1 MNKKTVS
8 INESQFY
15 MWRTLFAIAHADN
28 ILADGE
34 IQYMAKV
41 LEEVRFT
48 FEQTE
53 TLKDD
58 IKHPKDIEEMF
69 AGISDVQ
76 DRILFFDLARE
87 LVWADGDFGEEE
99 QSAIIK
105 LKRAHF
111 LKTDV
116 DELIGKINLEF
127 EDDRDSRPENEE
139 YHYHSKHQRFRK
151 TIFSFRDRFLE
162 TITGRYS

>member
-1 MNKKTVS
+1 MKKNLS
-8 INESQFY
+8 ITDSQFF

-34 IQYMAKV
+34 IEYMARV
-41 LEEVRFT
+41 LEEISFT
-48 FEQTE
+48 PQQTT

-58 IKHPKDIEEMF
+58 ITNPKNIDEMF
-69 AGISDVQ
+69 TGVSDVQ
-76 DRILFFDLARE
+76 DRLQFFDLARE
-87 LVWADGDFGEEE
+87 LVWADGDFGEAE

-116 DELIGKINLEF
+116 DDLIGKINLEL
-127 EDDRDSRPENEE
+127 EDDRDIAPRTGSVKE
-139 YHYHSKHQRFRK
+139 YGKKQRFRK

-162 TITGRYS
+162 TITGKYS

>member
-1 MNKKTVS
+1 MKKDIYIT
-8 INESQFY
+8 ESQFY

-34 IQYMAKV
+34 IEYMARV
-41 LEEVRFT
+41 LEEISFT
-48 FEQTE
+48 PQQTAI
-53 TLKDD
+53 LKDD
-58 IKHPKDIEEMF
+58 ITAPKDIEQMF
-69 AGISDVQ
+69 AGITDVQ

-87 LVWADGDFGEEE
+87 LVWADGDFGQEE

-116 DELIGKINLEF
+116 DDLVGKVKLEL
-127 EDDRDSRPENEE
+127 EDDSDIRPRTAETEGNGR
-139 YHYHSKHQRFRK
+139 KQRFRK

-162 TITGRYS
+162 TITGKYS

>member
-1 MNKKTVS
+1 MKKDIS
-8 INESQFY
+8 ITESQFY

-34 IQYMAKV
+34 IEYMARV
-41 LEEVRFT
+41 LEEVSFT
-48 FEQTE
+48 PQQTA

-58 IKHPKDIEEMF
+58 ITSPKNIDEMF

-76 DRILFFDLARE
+76 DRLQFFELARE
-87 LVWADGDFGEEE
+87 LVWADGDFGEAE

-116 DELIGKINLEF
+116 DELIGKINLEL
-127 EDDRDSRPENEE
+127 EDENDIAPTTRAE
-139 YHYHSKHQRFRK
+139 YGKKQRFRK

-162 TITGRYS
+162 TITGKYN